1 MLTLSSKIKELSRV
15 GEATAK
21 RLAGIGIETVGD
33 LLFYFPYRYEDFR
46 EITPI
51 NRLRRDTSANI
62 AGRIE
67 LIQSR
72 SAKRRRMNIT
82 EALIADDTGTLKAI
96 WFNQPFIARTLKMG
110 DLVSLTGKVELDF
123 SGLAMKSPAYEKIA
137 DRTALRPQGLV
148 PVYHLTANITNKQ
161 IRYLAS
167 QALKSAYLAP
177 EILPA
182 DIRKRNKLDEIQ
194 VALIKIHAPKEFVDI
209 ESARRRFAFG
219 ELFMLQLKIQLIKKE
234 LDQSRAASVRFKKEE
249 TKKFVSNLPFILTD
263 AQKKAAWAI
272 LGDMEKERPMSR
284 MLAGDVG
291 SGKTVVAAIAMLNA
305 ALGGRQSVIMVPTE
319 ILARQHFESFSK
331 LLDGFGVNI
340 AILTRTD
347 QRLNYK
353 IEPDKKKKGK
363 IAESKKKISKKDVI
377 GQIKSG
383 SAQIIIGTHALIQ
396 EKAGFK
402 DLALAVI
409 DEQHRFGVAQR
420 KALMEKAGANGMA
433 PHLMSMT
440 ATPIPRSLAL
450 ALYGDLDISRIN
462 EMPVGRK
469 KILTKTVP
477 EEKRMK
483 AYEFIRSEIA
493 KGRQVFVICPLIDIS
508 DKLGAASAKEEYKK
522 LNESVFPDLKI
533 GILHGKLRSAEK
545 AETMEN
551 FLKNEIN
558 ILVSTSVVEVGVDI
572 PNASIMM
579 IEGADRFGL
588 SQLHQFRGR
597 VGRSEHQSYCF
608 LFTENDNPRTL
619 ERLRALEENHD
630 GFELAKIDLKF
641 RGPGEVYGLEQKGF
655 PELKVASIFDYE
667 LMQAASE
674 EAEKLIASDP
684 ELAGYPQL
692 KEKIGTTEEA
702 HLE

>member
-1 MLTLSSKIKELSRV
+1 
-15 GEATAK
+15 
-21 RLAGIGIETVGD
+21 
-33 LLFYFPYRYEDFR
+33 
-46 EITPI
+46 
-51 NRLRRDTSANI
+51 LRRESSANI

-82 EALIADDTGTLKAI
+82 EALVADDTGTLKII

-123 SGLAMKSPAYEKIA
+123 SGLVMKSPAYEKIT
-137 DRTALRPQGLV
+137 DRTAMRPLGLV

-167 QALKSAYLAP
+167 QAMKSAYLAP

-182 DIRKRNKLDEIQ
+182 DIRKRNKLDEVH
-194 VALIKIHAPKEFVDI
+194 VALRKIHLPKEFIDI
-209 ESARRRFAFG
+209 EAARRRFAFG
-219 ELFMLQLKIQLIKKE
+219 ELFMLQLKIQMIKRE
-234 LDQSRAASVRFKKEE
+234 QGQSRASSVQFKKEE
-249 TKKFVSNLPFILTD
+249 TKKFVSNLPFTLTD

-305 ALGGRQSVIMVPTE
+305 ALADRQSVIMVPTE

-340 AILTRTD
+340 AIITRTD

-353 IEPDKKKKGK
+353 LEAIRTVIKKKGK

-377 GQIKSG
+377 CQIKSG
-383 SAQIIIGTHALIQ
+383 SARIIIGTHALIQ
-396 EKAGFK
+396 EKVGFK
-402 DLALAVI
+402 NLALAVV

-420 KALMEKAGANGMA
+420 KALMEKAGADGVA
-433 PHLMSMT
+433 PHLLSMT

-477 EEKRMK
+477 EEKRVK

-493 KGRQVFVICPLIDIS
+493 KGRQAFVICPLIDIS
-508 DKLGAASAKEEYKK
+508 DKLGAASVKEEYKK
-522 LNESVFPDLKI
+522 LDESVFPDLKI

-545 AETMEN
+545 TETMEK
-551 FLKNEIN
+551 FLKNEIS
-558 ILVSTSVVEVGVDI
+558 ILVSTSVVEVGVDV

-655 PELKVASIFDYE
+655 PELKSASIFDYE
-667 LMQAASE
+667 LMQVASD
-674 EAEKLIASDP
+674 EAEKIISEDP
-684 ELAGYPQL
+684 ELANHPLL